1 MTDSSEPGK
10 PKPQKC
16 VEVELP
22 IEFSRANSE
31 PLQFQFK
38 IVCQLFVVL
47 AMDLPADRRET
58 MEFAMEQ
65 NYFLIAMRKM
75 RAALSGLRDSLV
87 KSQVWRPEI
96 AHALETYPILEMTVL
111 EGRLN
116 GCEACH
122 LVDRVSSHKAILNGA
137 AYDKL
142 GFEVRNGLSSSFLP
156 DACILQPTP
165 VDPEEDEASDGETD
179 DGESG
184 VESDGN
190 SSTND
195 DEDRKE
201 FNVGRF
207 CARRA
212 TVFHEL
218 THWEITLFSSL
229 SDEVNQRPAHL
240 TNSNDIVEWL
250 ASRGVIQEEWQS
262 IKELMERSRNLEVD
276 GKKDEECI
284 IYG

>member
-1 MTDSSEPGK
+1 MLSAFQLSS
-10 PKPQKC
+10 
-16 VEVELP
+16 LSDLS
-22 IEFSRANSE
+22 IISE
-31 PLQFQFK
+31 
-38 IVCQLFVVL
+38 
-47 AMDLPADRRET
+47 
-58 MEFAMEQ
+58 

-96 AHALETYPILEMTVL
+96 AHALETYPILETTVL
-111 EGRLN
+111 EGRLD

-122 LVDRVSSHKAILNGA
+122 LVDRVSSQKAILNGA

-142 GFEVRNGLSSSFLP
+142 GFEVRNGPSSSFLP
-156 DACILQPTP
+156 DACMLQPAP
-165 VDPEEDEASDGETD
+165 ADPEEDEASDGETD

-184 VESDGN
+184 VESDGD

-218 THWEITLFSSL
+218 THWEVVLEYILL
-229 SDEVNQRPAHL
+229 
-240 TNSNDIVEWL
+240 
-250 ASRGVIQEEWQS
+250 QEF
-262 IKELMERSRNLEVD
+262 
-276 GKKDEECI
+276 
-284 IYG
+284 